1 MLAFQ
6 VISVSVE
13 IVCRYFFNISFSIIT
28 PLNEWSLVYLTF
40 VGVAWLQ
47 REGGHTSDDS
57 IVTLLPPWVNSGGPK
72 SWLGS
77 GDRDLRAADLVWRAR
92 DVGQLFEERLRFF
105 QAAQFADFLRLPDHP
120 HRQPALADPA
130 SAQAKL
136 ARIGTD
142 EDGRH
147 RRGHLE
153 QAMEWYAAFSLLMAS
168 FFVLVLLGVPVVF
181 AFFGTNVI
189 FLGYFMGAAG
199 FELLIDSVYGSL
211 SVFVLLPI
219 TMFILQGEILFRTG
233 LVTKM
238 IDALDSWLG
247 AVPGRLALL
256 AVGSGTILA
265 SLSGAS
271 IGTTAMLTRTLA
283 PAMQERGYSK
293 KMSVGPLLGSGGL
306 AVMMPHSALGVIL
319 AVIAGVSV
327 GKLLIAIII
336 PGFLLALCYVI
347 YIVGVCA
354 IDPNEAPKYVA
365 KKVPL
370 NERLVLTVKYVVPL
384 TVLIVAMIAVIFFGV
399 ATPTEAASLGTFA
412 SFALGGDL
420 PPADMGGHARRHV
433 FDAEDFRDGAGDS
446 RRLASLHA
454 TAGLHRLGAK
464 ARAARGQPADSADL
478 DHRADAL
485 RHPAARRPDRRHSA
499 DHDDDPD
506 LHPRGEGARLRPDLV
521 LHRDAVER
529 RAGPDHAAIRHPALR
544 RARDH
549 AEHVDGRDH
558 ARRRSDHRHPVDRH
572 GAC

>member
-1 MLAFQ
+1 
-6 VISVSVE
+6 
-13 IVCRYFFNISFSIIT
+13 
-28 PLNEWSLVYLTF
+28 
-40 VGVAWLQ
+40 
-47 REGGHTSDDS
+47 
-57 IVTLLPPWVNSGGPK
+57 
-72 SWLGS
+72 
-77 GDRDLRAADLVWRAR
+77 
-92 DVGQLFEERLRFF
+92 
-105 QAAQFADFLRLPDHP
+105 
-120 HRQPALADPA
+120 
-130 SAQAKL
+130 
-136 ARIGTD
+136 
-142 EDGRH
+142 
-147 RRGHLE
+147 
-153 QAMEWYAAFSLLMAS
+153 MEWYTAFSLLMAS

-189 FLGYFMGAAG
+189 FLGYFMGAGG

-238 IDALDSWLG
+238 IDALDSWMG

-354 IDPNEAPKYVA
+354 IDPNEAPKYTA

-370 NERLVLTVKYVVPL
+370 NERLGSHDQ
-384 TVLIVAMIAVIFFGV
+384 ICRSAHRAHRRDDR
-399 ATPTEAASLGTFA
+399 
-412 SFALGGDL
+412 GDL
-420 PPADMGGHARRHV
+420 FWRRDADRG
-433 FDAEDFRDGAGDS
+433 
-446 RRLASLHA
+446 RLARHLRVVCAWRRS
-454 TAGLHRLGAK
+454 TAG
-464 ARAARGQPADSADL
+464 
-478 DHRADAL
+478 
-485 RHPAARRPDRRHSA
+485 
-499 DHDDDPD
+499 
-506 LHPRGEGARLRPDLV
+506 
-521 LHRDAVER
+521 
-529 RAGPDHAAIRHPALR
+529 
-544 RARDH
+544 
-549 AEHVDGRDH
+549 
-558 ARRRSDHRHPVDRH
+558 
-572 GAC
+572 